1 MQSNIVEKT
10 SKYFKEKGVILPTI
24 SELKNPHSI
33 SEDIKKAMLAR
44 EVDKLAALRSV
55 KAAILLEASKDGS
68 SEVSDDIALK
78 IIIKLVK
85 QRKDSAQIYKEQNRH
100 DLESDELKQLEYLE
114 LYLPEQLSKDKI
126 EIIITKI
133 IVDVNATSMKDMGRV
148 MGLASKELGGKADG
162 KLIAQIVKEKLS

>member
-1 MQSNIVEKT
+1 MSIQN
-10 SKYFKEKGVILPTI
+10 L
-24 SELKNPHSI
+24 I

-100 DLESDELKQLEYLE
+100 DLESDELKQVEYLE

-133 IVDVNATSMKDMGRV
+133 IVDVNASSIKDMGRV
-148 MGLASKELGGKADG
+148 MGIASKELGGKADG

>member
-1 MQSNIVEKT
+1 MSIQN
-10 SKYFKEKGVILPTI
+10 L
-24 SELKNPHSI
+24 I

-85 QRKDSAQIYKEQNRH
+85 QRKDSAQIYKEQNRP
-100 DLESDELKQLEYLE
+100 DLESDELKQLKYLE
-114 LYLPEQLSKDKI
+114 FYLPEQLSNDEI
-126 EIIITKI
+126 ETIVNKIII
-133 IVDVNATSMKDMGRV
+133 DNNASSMKDMGRV
-148 MGLASKELGGKADG
+148 MGLASKVLGGKADG

>member
-1 MQSNIVEKT
+1 MSIQN
-10 SKYFKEKGVILPTI
+10 L
-24 SELKNPHSI
+24 I

-55 KAAILLEASKDGS
+55 KSAILLEASKDGS
-68 SEVSDDIALK
+68 SEISDDIALK

-114 LYLPEQLSKDKI
+114 LYLPEQLSADKI

-133 IVDVNATSMKDMGRV
+133 IVDVNASSMKDMGRV

>member
-1 MQSNIVEKT
+1 MSIQN
-10 SKYFKEKGVILPTI
+10 L
-24 SELKNPHSI
+24 I

-68 SEVSDDIALK
+68 SEISDDIALQ

-133 IVDVNATSMKDMGRV
+133 IVDVNASSMKDMGRV

>member
-1 MQSNIVEKT
+1 MSIQN
-10 SKYFKEKGVILPTI
+10 L
-24 SELKNPHSI
+24 I

-68 SEVSDDIALK
+68 SEISDDIALK

-133 IVDVNATSMKDMGRV
+133 IVDINASSMKDMGRV

-162 KLIAQIVKEKLS
+162 KLMAQIVKEKLS

>member
-1 MQSNIVEKT
+1 MSIQN
-10 SKYFKEKGVILPTI
+10 L
-24 SELKNPHSI
+24 I
-33 SEDIKKAMLAR
+33 SEDIKKAMLAK

-55 KAAILLEASKDGS
+55 KSAILLEASKDGS
-68 SEVSDDIALK
+68 SEVSDDITLK

-133 IVDVNATSMKDMGRV
+133 IVDVNASSMKDMGRV

>member
-1 MQSNIVEKT
+1 MSIQN
-10 SKYFKEKGVILPTI
+10 L
-24 SELKNPHSI
+24 I

-68 SEVSDDIALK
+68 SEISDDIALK

-114 LYLPEQLSKDKI
+114 LYLPEQLSADKI
-126 EIIITKI
+126 EIIINKI
-133 IVDVNATSMKDMGRV
+133 IVDVNASSMKDMGRV

>member
-1 MQSNIVEKT
+1 MSIQN
-10 SKYFKEKGVILPTI
+10 L
-24 SELKNPHSI
+24 I

-114 LYLPEQLSKDKI
+114 FYLPEQLSNDKI

-133 IVDVNATSMKDMGRV
+133 IVDVNASSMKDMGRV

>member
-1 MQSNIVEKT
+1 MSIQN
-10 SKYFKEKGVILPTI
+10 L
-24 SELKNPHSI
+24 I

-114 LYLPEQLSKDKI
+114 LYLPEQLSADKI

-133 IVDVNATSMKDMGRV
+133 IVDVNASSMKDMGRV

-162 KLIAQIVKEKLS
+162 KLIAQIVKEKFS

>member
-1 MQSNIVEKT
+1 MSIQN
-10 SKYFKEKGVILPTI
+10 L
-24 SELKNPHSI
+24 I

-133 IVDVNATSMKDMGRV
+133 IVDVNASSMKDMGRV